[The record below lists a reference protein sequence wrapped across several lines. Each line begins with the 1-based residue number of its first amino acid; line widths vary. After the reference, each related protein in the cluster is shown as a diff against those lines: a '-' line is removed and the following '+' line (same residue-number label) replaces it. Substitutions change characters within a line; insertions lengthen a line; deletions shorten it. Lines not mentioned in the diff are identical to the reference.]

1 MQASF
6 CTDAGMPVETLHAQL
21 STTVLL
27 IHIGV
32 VGTDNLLGCLC
43 LKETTGRVEKKEF
56 LLFRFVLNCTEVL
69 GLGLRKYL

>member
-6 CTDAGMPVETLHAQL
+6 CTDAGMPIEIFHAQL
-21 STTVLL
+21 SETVLFM
-27 IHIGV
+27 HIGV

-43 LKETTGRVEKKEF
+43 LKATAGRVVKKEF
-56 LLFRFVLNCTEVL
+56 LLFRFVLNCTGVL